1 MIELIVADLV
11 SHKNALKGK
20 LIVTGDDPIPVE
32 ISQGAVSRRVEMAIT
47 HEEAD
52 TMIIQQVASVE
63 TTHDLVVADGTDVF
77 ALLCHF
83 VFHGDITGHIMMISP
98 IRGRTVIDNNASVDN
113 NRAIM
118 GHLLAVHGLT
128 GCDTAIYHGIG
139 KGKVLRSNPLS
150 RKGW

>member
-1 MIELIVADLV
+1 M
-11 SHKNALKGK
+11 LKGK
-20 LIVTGDDPIPVE
+20 LIVTGNDPFPVE

-52 TMIIQQVASVE
+52 TMTIQQVASVGAA
-63 TTHDLVVADGTDVF
+63 HVLVVADDTDVF
-77 ALLCHF
+77 VLLCNV

-98 IRGRTVIDNNASVDN
+98 IRGRTVIDINASVGN

-128 GCDTAIYHGIG
+128 GCDTAIYHGTWKG
-139 KGKVLRSNPLS
+139 KALKVLRSNTLS
-150 RKGW
+150 QRLVT